1 MSRATDPAARE
12 AIHQLV
18 RTETACLNHGDL
30 DGWISLFTDDG
41 YYWMPL
47 EEAHTDPERH
57 DSLIYDNR
65 ALMEMRKHNMAS
77 PLSPSM
83 QVETRSVRILSDI
96 EIQRVDAPDNEVE
109 VSAFVIAVMYQQ
121 EKHYYAGKLG
131 YRLVN
136 ADGELKI
143 RVKRVDLLDADAP
156 LDCIMGY
163 I

>member
-1 MSRATDPAARE
+1 VNWAADPLARD
-12 AIHQLV
+12 AIHQLI
-18 RTETACLNHGDL
+18 RTETACLNNGDL

-47 EEAHTDPERH
+47 EAEHTDPEKH

-65 ALMEMRKHNMAS
+65 ALMEMRKHNLAS

-83 QVETRSVRILSDI
+83 QVEVRSVRILSEI
-96 EIQRVDAPDNEVE
+96 EIRSLDESDNEVE
-109 VSAFVIAVMYQQ
+109 VSAFVIAVIYQQ
-121 EKHYYAGKLG
+121 AKNYYAGRLT
-131 YRLVN
+131 YRLLD
-136 ADGELKI
+136 ADGGPRI